1 MNTYWESL
9 KNAEEK
15 PVISIKLFVKPIY
28 IPRRFIRS
36 PRYDYNKPLHPIHP
50 RLLNTPLNI
59 ARNKQ
64 TYRVLLYG
72 NSFKQFA
79 RRVMQYNV
87 YNKLMYTVNTSI
99 S

>member
-1 MNTYWESL
+1 M

-15 PVISIKLFVKPIY
+15 PVISKKLFVKPIY

-36 PRYDYNKPLHPIHP
+36 PKYDYNKPLHLKQP
-50 RLLNTPLNI
+50 RLLNISLKI

-79 RRVMQYNV
+79 RRVMQYNL
-87 YNKLMYTVNTSI
+87 YNKLMCTVI
-99 S
+99 VRVYHKILLQK